1 MCLWRLAFGSHSLNT
16 STKSPW
22 LAALRTGAIISAAVA
37 DPIEAGTVE
46 APLLPQPMAS
56 RNKQK
61 LAHYDVLSTDNSIQ
75 SDESVVHTAEDYERT
90 QGGST
95 CVGRLPGA
103 FPSPVASDDPGGKV
117 LRATYPPEAAAESHR
132 T

>member
-1 MCLWRLAFGSHSLNT
+1 MADSL
-16 STKSPW
+16 
-22 LAALRTGAIISAAVA
+22 G
-37 DPIEAGTVE
+37 AGTVE

-56 RNKQK
+56 QNKQK
-61 LAHYDVLSTDNSIQ
+61 LAHHDVLPADNSIQ
-75 SDESVVHTAEDYERT
+75 SDESVVHTAEDYGRT

-103 FPSPVASDDPGGKV
+103 FPSPVASYDPGGKV
-117 LRATYPPEAAAESHR
+117 LRATYPPVAAAESHR